1 MRMRLQIQAV
11 RFTADER
18 LLTFIQQKLN
28 KLETF
33 YDNITSG
40 DVFLKLDKSENNKI
54 HKKLVDVKLYVPGG
68 SVFVS
73 EKGTTFEEA
82 TDLAIDTLK
91 MRIKKFKNKKK
102 DVRIRKPIAVKQF
115 DSEELEEVEES
126 I

>member
-1 MRMRLQIQAV
+1 MQAV
-11 RFTADER
+11 RFNADER
-18 LLTFIQQKLN
+18 LLAFIQQKMN

-54 HKKLVDVKLYVPGG
+54 QKKLVEVKLYVPGG
-68 SVFVS
+68 SVFVR
-73 EKGTTFEEA
+73 EAGTTFEEA

-91 MRIKKFKNKKK
+91 MRVKKFKNKRAE
-102 DVRIRKPIAVKQF
+102 VRNGKPLLVEADTEDQ
-115 DSEELEEVEES
+115 EE

>member
-1 MRMRLQIQAV
+1 MRLQMQAV

-18 LLTFIQQKLN
+18 LLNFIQQKMN

-40 DVFLKLDKSENNKI
+40 DVFLKLDKSESNKI
-54 HKKLVDVKLYVPGG
+54 QQKLVEVKLYVPGG
-68 SVFVS
+68 SVFVR

-91 MRIKKFKNKKK
+91 MRVKKFKNKRSE
-102 DVRIRKPIAVKQF
+102 VRREKPV
-115 DSEELEEVEES
+115 LVETEGDE
-126 I
+126 IEDL

>member
-1 MRMRLQIQAV
+1 MRLQIQAV

-40 DVFLKLDKSENNKI
+40 DVFLKLDKSESNKV

-91 MRIKKFKNKKK
+91 MRIKKFKTKKR
-102 DVRIRKPIAVKQF
+102 DMRARKPLPMVHT
-115 DSEELEEVEES
+115 DSEELEEVE
-126 I
+126 

>member
-1 MRMRLQIQAV
+1 MRLQMQAV
-11 RFTADER
+11 RFNADER
-18 LLTFIQQKLN
+18 LLAFIQQKMN

-54 HKKLVDVKLYVPGG
+54 HKKLVEVKLYVPGG
-68 SVFVS
+68 SVFVR

-91 MRIKKFKNKKK
+91 MRVKKFKNKRS
-102 DVRIRKPIAVKQF
+102 DVRSRKPLAVVSET
-115 DSEELEEVEES
+115 DENEEL
-126 I
+126 